1 MHVTK
6 YETNFNKKI
15 YFNETQLKI
24 KKYPKRFEEKII
36 KIYPKILYQ
45 QIVGFGGAITEA
57 AGYSFSK
64 LSQEKQENLIHDYF
78 SKDGLNYT
86 IARVPIGSCDFSL
99 KPYSYTS
106 KRNLSNFSIEKD
118 KQYIIPMLQK
128 AKSTEQNLSLFAS
141 PWQIIL

>member
-99 KPYSYTS
+99 V
-106 KRNLSNFSIEKD
+106 
-118 KQYIIPMLQK
+118 
-128 AKSTEQNLSLFAS
+128 
-141 PWQIIL
+141 